1 MMCRHHLGETA
12 SYFLV
17 REILVPGEGFEPPT
31 FGLQNRCT
39 TTVLTRHRGIGSLF
53 VGYRGLVKHFRIGKM
68 VGQGLPSTQ
77 QSAFQSLPN
86 GHLRVLYTVLLHCP
100 ATLSC
105 IAAEHVHKK
114 KDLPPCRVWTPPYN
128 RHSCKRRRI
137 GASHLRS
144 RPLQGTTHLTCAAK
158 RTPRPGDRSSPA
170 LYS

>member
-100 ATLSC
+100 ALQPSTS
-105 IAAEHVHKK
+105 
-114 KDLPPCRVWTPPYN
+114 T
-128 RHSCKRRRI
+128 KRRISLPVAYGRR
-137 GASHLRS
+137 H
-144 RPLQGTTHLTCAAK
+144 TTATRANEGESGRLTCAADPC
-158 RTPRPGDRSSPA
+158 RARPT
-170 LYS
+170 